1 MSEVESKS
9 TSLTEGVIWKQL
21 LKFFFPILFGTL
33 FQQLYN
39 TVDAVIVGNFV
50 GAQALAAVG
59 GSPSQILNLLIGFF
73 VGLASGAMII
83 ISHYYGAGEQKA
95 LSDTVHTAVAFC
107 LITGAALSVLGYFL
121 SPWMLRAVRTP
132 EDILADSAAY
142 LRTFFIGIIPLM
154 LFNIGSGILRAV
166 GDSKRPL
173 YYLIVCCALNIVLDI
188 VFVTLLGLGV
198 SGAAW
203 ATVLSLT
210 VSAGLV
216 VWSLYSTSE
225 AYQLRFSKIR
235 LHRHVLSR
243 VLYIGI
249 PAGIES
255 VLYSISNLIIQVQV
269 NGLGS
274 TMVAA
279 WTATGK
285 WDGVFWS
292 VSNSFGIAISA
303 FVGQSFGAK
312 KYDRMRRSIRT
323 CLYMA
328 LGTSAVLSTLLLS
341 FGRFGLRLFTS
352 DAEVIGLAAGI
363 IRYFVPF
370 YFLWSFI
377 EVLANS
383 LRGAGDSIRPMIIS
397 LIGICGFRLLWCGI
411 AVPMHYDIMM
421 ISICYP
427 ISWALTAG
435 AFLLYYLK
443 SDWLSRCI
451 RLEQRKTGPV

>member
-1 MSEVESKS
+1 MENSG
-9 TSLTEGVIWKQL
+9 TNLTEGIIWKQL
-21 LKFFFPILFGTL
+21 LKFFFPILLGTL

-39 TVDAVIVGNFV
+39 TIDAIIVGNFV
-50 GAQALAAVG
+50 GSHALAAVG

-83 ISHYYGAGEQKA
+83 ISHYFGAGDRKA

-107 LITGAALSVLGYFL
+107 LITGAALSALGYFL

-132 EDILADSAAY
+132 EDIMADSASY

-173 YYLIVCCALNIVLDI
+173 YYLIVCCVLNIILDI
-188 VFVTLLGLGV
+188 VFVTLLKLGV
-198 SGAAW
+198 LGVAW
-203 ATVLSLT
+203 ATVISLT

-216 VWSLYSTSE
+216 VWSLHTTSE
-225 AYQLRFSKIR
+225 AYQLRFSRIR

-255 VLYSISNLIIQVQV
+255 MLYSISNLIIQIQV

-274 TMVAA
+274 EMVAA

-303 FVGQSFGAK
+303 FVGQAFGAK
-312 KYDRMRRSIRT
+312 KYDRMRQSIRT

-328 LGTSAVLSTLLLS
+328 LAASAVLSALLLV
-341 FGRFGLRLFTS
+341 FGRFGLRIFTS
-352 DAEVIGLAAGI
+352 DKHVIDLAVEI
-363 IRYFVPF
+363 IGYFIPYYV
-370 YFLWSFI
+370 LWTFI
-377 EVLANS
+377 EILANS

-397 LIGICGFRLLWCGI
+397 LIGICGFRLLWCTI
-411 AVPMHYDIMM
+411 AVPMRYDIMM

-435 AFLLYYLK
+435 AFILYYLK

-451 RLEQRKTGPV
+451 RLEQRKTNPT